1 MRNPESKQFRY
12 EIETRAY
19 YLTNQRSDEKKSD
32 TRGTTES
39 TRVRVSS
46 ELKAL
51 NAIEINAVM
60 NILVTARLR

>member
-1 MRNPESKQFRY
+1 MRNPKSKQLRY
-12 EIETRAY
+12 EIETRAC
-19 YLTNQRSDEKKSD
+19 YLMNRRSDEKKSD

-39 TRVRVSS
+39 IRVRVSS

-60 NILVTARLR
+60 NS

>member
-1 MRNPESKQFRY
+1 MQNPESKQFRY
-12 EIETRAY
+12 EIETRAC
-19 YLTNQRSDEKKSD
+19 YLTNRRSDEKKSD

-46 ELKAL
+46 ESKAL

-60 NILVTARLR
+60 NS